1 MDLNK
6 TNTLFGGI
14 CIVGMLRTLLL
25 CTTLALLS
33 VPGSAVAEQLK
44 HGVTHD
50 SKSSMQLTDAVVKK
64 LDRKNAKVTLQH
76 GDIPDVMPAMTMA
89 YKLKEVRRMDGIHVG
104 DHVRFALDKVG
115 DDYIVTHL
123 EVVR

>member
-6 TNTLFGGI
+6 TNTAPEGTR
-14 CIVGMLRTLLL
+14 IVGMLRTLLL
-25 CTTLALLS
+25 CMSLVLAS
-33 VPGSAVAEQLK
+33 GSAIAEQLK
-44 HGVTHD
+44 HGAMHD
-50 SKSSMQLTDAVVKK
+50 STSSMQLTDAVVKK
-64 LDRKNAKVTLQH
+64 IDRKRAKVTLQH

-89 YKLKEVRRMDGIHVG
+89 YRLKDARRIDDIHVG

-115 DDYIVTHL
+115 DDYIVIHL